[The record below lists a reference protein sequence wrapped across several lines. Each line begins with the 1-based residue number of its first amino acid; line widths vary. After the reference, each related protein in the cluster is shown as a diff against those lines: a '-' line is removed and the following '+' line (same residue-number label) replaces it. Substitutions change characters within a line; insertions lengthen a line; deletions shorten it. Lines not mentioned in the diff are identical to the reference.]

1 MFEEIMLAIAE
12 VTVMID
18 GVAYAPVGFMAQE
31 FTKIMVVWGLL
42 FGCHVWIG
50 YKLLNHLVEGAVLL
64 GRLVV
69 SKIRRKKY
77 QSLDEDLQAIV
88 KGFKPVVLCGDP
100 NDPTESDVA
109 DD

>member
-1 MFEEIMLAIAE
+1 MFDEIVKALADVAII
-12 VTVMID
+12 ID

-42 FGCHVWIG
+42 FGGHVWLG

-69 SKIRRKKY
+69 SKIRRRK
-77 QSLDEDLQAIV
+77 SGV
-88 KGFKPVVLCGDP
+88 C
-100 NDPTESDVA
+100 DV
-109 DD
+109 